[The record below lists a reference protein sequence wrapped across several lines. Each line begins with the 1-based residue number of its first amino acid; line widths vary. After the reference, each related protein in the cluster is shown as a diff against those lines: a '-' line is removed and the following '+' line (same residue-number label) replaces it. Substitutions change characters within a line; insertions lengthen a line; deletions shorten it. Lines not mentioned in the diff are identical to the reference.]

1 MFIKKILLVVFT
13 LLFLN
18 GCQSAYYSAM
28 EKAGIHKRDIL
39 VDRVEDAKDTQEET
53 KEQFKSALEK
63 FKSVR
68 QFDGGDLEDIY
79 NTLNGELETSQGLA
93 DDIRGRIESIEDV
106 SEALFDE
113 WATEIEQYTNASLK
127 SKSQTKL
134 RQTKREYSKLIKAMK
149 KAESSIQPVLSIFND
164 QVLYL
169 KHNLNAQAIQ
179 SLEGELDEIELNVS
193 RLIKEMNRSI
203 DEANSFI
210 SSMNTGA

>member
-1 MFIKKILLVVFT
+1 
-13 LLFLN
+13 
-18 GCQSAYYSAM
+18 
-28 EKAGIHKRDIL
+28 
-39 VDRVEDAKDTQEET
+39 
-53 KEQFKSALEK
+53 
-63 FKSVR
+63 
-68 QFDGGDLEDIY
+68 
-79 NTLNGELETSQGLA
+79 TLNGELETSQGLA